1 MTKTID
7 RRWYFLL
14 SAGQRRVQRWVEG
27 RMAASK
33 DGLTGAQA
41 GLLFFLG
48 NRDGA
53 LIGEA
58 AEALDVAPSAMTG
71 LVDRSE
77 RAGLVERRPDT
88 EDGRSLRLHL
98 TDKGRDARATAK
110 AGLTEINEKLTEGFS
125 DEEMQIVSRWLTS
138 LSEKFRRS
146 E

>member
-1 MTKTID
+1 MTKPID

-14 SAGQRRVQRWVEG
+14 SSGQRRVQRWVEG
-27 RMAASK
+27 HMSK
-33 DGLTGAQA
+33 TDGITAAQA

-48 NRDGA
+48 SRDGA

-77 RAGLVERRPDT
+77 RAGLVERRPDA

-98 TDKGRDARATAK
+98 TERGREARSTAK
-110 AGLTEINEKLTEGFS
+110 AGLTEINEKLTDGFS
-125 DEEMQIVSRWLTS
+125 AEEMEVVSRWLTS
-138 LSEKFRRS
+138 LSDKFRRAD
-146 E
+146 